1 MKQQGPHRKRNP
13 WLPAQSIPCGAAQR
27 SSSWPHSG
35 AGEAR
40 SARCSAGDCS
50 NTFEDGLCG
59 LASSTRVRALP
70 ATPHVVQR
78 SQKQAG
84 ANEELTDIALSS
96 QVSEQHHRSTTR
108 SECVQA
114 GHRAQC
120 ALSSALAS
128 HHPRARWTTSLL
140 AVCQALAMPV
150 RAGRTRQ
157 QQQAAAATPRIAL
170 PHILMCVSVRL
181 VCAAAA
187 GLATR
192 HHVATTVEPC
202 DYVTHRAYAGYDIRS
217 SSRGG

>member
-1 MKQQGPHRKRNP
+1 MAQ
-13 WLPAQSIPCGAAQR
+13 LSAPAPGRTAALGRRAPLGARQAMAPTPSRTACVAWHPPQ
-27 SSSWPHSG
+27 
-35 AGEAR
+35 
-40 SARCSAGDCS
+40 
-50 NTFEDGLCG
+50 
-59 LASSTRVRALP
+59 VRALP

-140 AVCQALAMPV
+140 AVCHALAMPV

-192 HHVATTVEPC
+192 PSRS
-202 DYVTHRAYAGYDIRS
+202 DY
-217 SSRGG
+217 GGAM